1 MTDEMAELKRRL
13 VVGRK
18 RDGRNRYDEQAKSEL
33 VALCLQPGA
42 SVSRL
47 ARDFGIN
54 ANQVTRWLREHG
66 HGARPRA
73 AVARAAPTSP
83 VFVAVPLA
91 PPVNVHGAGGA
102 GGAGGAA
109 PAVQHLQAR
118 LPNGVSV
125 DFRGVDAAQ
134 VSQLIEALGRL
145 RCSVSTKG

>member
-54 ANQVTRWLREHG
+54 ANQVTRWLRENG
-66 HGARPRA
+66 HGARPRT
-73 AVARAAPTSP
+73 AVARAAPTP
-83 VFVAVPLA
+83 PAFVAVPLA
-91 PPVNVHGAGGA
+91 PPINVSGA

-125 DFRGVDAAQ
+125 DFRGVDAGQ